1 MPNPKTKVS
10 GRPVKNGQLKVKLK
24 TKVPAKN
31 KVELAAKK
39 SLKKRPNVLSASVDS
54 SCNVSAYSCIIVSET
69 R

>member
-1 MPNPKTKVS
+1 MPNPKAKVP

-24 TKVPAKN
+24 TKVLAKN

-54 SCNVSAYSCIIVSET
+54 SCNVSDYSCNSVLKQ
-69 R
+69 